1 MAVWGHWSSRSAAA
15 EEGRKGVS
23 AGVCLRFAMV
33 TYSAEIVGKLEEQ
46 PGWAVGRV
54 QGRNGRN
61 WSGDYTNGIS
71 TF

>member
-1 MAVWGHWSSRSAAA
+1 
-15 EEGRKGVS
+15 
-23 AGVCLRFAMV
+23 MV

-46 PGWAVGRV
+46 PGWAVGRD